1 MNRTDALDTRMT
13 DLAPEVCVSA
23 LSKQFASRGL
33 ANSAVREAA
42 QMMEAEEK
50 TRELDPCA
58 YRLSLLSDAAVAGI
72 YKRGKSNMD
81 AADLLRY
88 AEESRKI
95 RQRTLPEEEA
105 VSVYEAAAIIPD
117 APTKEKNTALTRFQA
132 EATELKSVSTQA
144 VATLKKRVPLWFD
157 FKSAN
162 TSSETKKLPISAFA
176 SVIAVAV
183 SLMMI
188 VASALMITHTETK
201 ISKLN
206 SEISTLRSEIDDIEG
221 KLEASADLMEIR
233 RIAVEEY
240 GMVSEDDLKM
250 DHLSLKSA
258 EDIQVYE
265 QERNR
270 ELGLSAI
277 LSAIG
282 WKK

>member
-1 MNRTDALDTRMT
+1 MNQTDVLDTRTT

-23 LSKQFASRGL
+23 LFKRFASRGL
-33 ANSAVREAA
+33 AKSAGLEAA

-50 TRELDPCA
+50 TRALDPGA
-58 YRLSLLSDAAVAGI
+58 YRLSLLSDATVDGI

-95 RQRTLPEEEA
+95 RQRELPEEEA
-105 VSVYEAAAIIPD
+105 VSVYESAAIIPD
-117 APTKEKNTALTRFQA
+117 APAKEKDTALTRFQA
-132 EATELKSVSTQA
+132 EAAELKSASTQA
-144 VATLKKRVPLWFD
+144 VATLKKRIPLWFD
-157 FKSAN
+157 FKSAD

-206 SEISTLRSEIDDIEG
+206 SEISTLRSEIDDMEG

-250 DHLSLKSA
+250 EHLSLKSA
-258 EDIQVYE
+258 EDIRVYE
-265 QERNR
+265 QERNK

>member
-1 MNRTDALDTRMT
+1 MNRTDILATRT
-13 DLAPEVCVSA
+13 PELAPEVCVSA

-50 TRELDPCA
+50 TRALDPCA
-58 YRLSLLSDAAVAGI
+58 YRLSLLSDAAITGI
-72 YKRGKSNMD
+72 YKRGKTNME

-88 AEESRKI
+88 AEESRRI
-95 RQRTLPEEEA
+95 RQKESPTEEA

-117 APTKEKNTALTRFQA
+117 APTKEKTTALTRFQA
-132 EATELKSVSTQA
+132 EATELKSVSATA
-144 VATLKKRVPLWFD
+144 VATLKKRFPLWFD
-157 FKSAN
+157 FKSAD
-162 TSSETKKLPISAFA
+162 TSSETKKTPISAFA
-176 SVIAVAV
+176 AVIAVAV

-206 SEISTLRSEIDDIEG
+206 SEISTLRSEIDDLEG
-221 KLEASADLMEIR
+221 KLEAGADLMEIR

-240 GMVSEDDLKM
+240 GMVGEDDLKM
-250 DHLSLKSA
+250 EHLSLRSA
-258 EDIQVYE
+258 EDIRVYE
-265 QERNR
+265 QERNQ

>member
-1 MNRTDALDTRMT
+1 
-13 DLAPEVCVSA
+13 
-23 LSKQFASRGL
+23 
-33 ANSAVREAA
+33 
-42 QMMEAEEK
+42 
-50 TRELDPCA
+50 
-58 YRLSLLSDAAVAGI
+58 
-72 YKRGKSNMD
+72 
-81 AADLLRY
+81 
-88 AEESRKI
+88 
-95 RQRTLPEEEA
+95 
-105 VSVYEAAAIIPD
+105 
-117 APTKEKNTALTRFQA
+117 
-132 EATELKSVSTQA
+132 
-144 VATLKKRVPLWFD
+144 
-157 FKSAN
+157 
-162 TSSETKKLPISAFA
+162 
-176 SVIAVAV
+176 
-183 SLMMI
+183 
-188 VASALMITHTETK
+188 MITHTETK

-258 EDIQVYE
+258 EDIRVYE